1 MQFFGQSDI
10 TSDRF
15 TVLRLGRDWQEIL
28 YSQNIHYWVSC
39 GICGAAAKDTLAI
52 DGTGARWIFR
62 TAGTAIVLQTEGW
75 YVRID
80 VSGRDRKPNEYPV
93 RIQVQGHAFANADDI
108 ETRLSAIERY
118 LWPDDPPLRFPSRVD
133 IAADIWIREG
143 SKGQPSAAELA
154 RSLHRAG
161 RPLDALRFDWSTH
174 TRTAELDARLKGR
187 IGVETFYLGNRSRAL
202 IRCYRKDVAFEGNTA
217 AAYAAMWSA
226 RGYDGSG
233 AVLRIEA
240 EIHRDYFR
248 KHGDEKSG
256 SLISEMSWDDYTA
269 HLRTLWISM
278 LNTFSW
284 RPGIG
289 RIDRRPESDLWLALR
304 AEPVADVPAD
314 ARSAFVRIDRI
325 GQLETLV
332 KSVQAAAWRAQEAL
346 GDREANRIIFSAL
359 DARASPRLLSIR
371 KEWAKRS
378 RWTGFHKRT
387 TDHEKADTHERFE
400 TETASAE
407 GVKIAQAVDLRTAG
421 DQDRSDTRPEMI
433 D

>member
-1 MQFFGQSDI
+1 
-10 TSDRF
+10 
-15 TVLRLGRDWQEIL
+15 
-28 YSQNIHYWVSC
+28 
-39 GICGAAAKDTLAI
+39 
-52 DGTGARWIFR
+52 
-62 TAGTAIVLQTEGW
+62 
-75 YVRID
+75 
-80 VSGRDRKPNEYPV
+80 
-93 RIQVQGHAFANADDI
+93 
-108 ETRLSAIERY
+108 
-118 LWPDDPPLRFPSRVD
+118 
-133 IAADIWIREG
+133 
-143 SKGQPSAAELA
+143 
-154 RSLHRAG
+154 
-161 RPLDALRFDWSTH
+161 
-174 TRTAELDARLKGR
+174 
-187 IGVETFYLGNRSRAL
+187 
-202 IRCYRKDVAFEGNTA
+202 
-217 AAYAAMWSA
+217 
-226 RGYDGSG
+226 
-233 AVLRIEA
+233 
-240 EIHRDYFR
+240 
-248 KHGDEKSG
+248 
-256 SLISEMSWDDYTA
+256 
-269 HLRTLWISM
+269 M

-378 RWTGFHKRT
+378 RWTGFHKGT
-387 TDHEKADTHERFE
+387 NENEKAADTRERFE

-407 GVKIAQAVDLRTAG
+407 GVETAQAVDLRTAG